1 MATREHGLYRRLDQ
15 PAEDAAQGGCYSCH
29 ACGPCVDTGIL
40 VYNEGTLTICL
51 GCLQEM
57 AEVGGFSVDAEA
69 LQHEKDISFLQNEV
83 QELTGQVSYLN
94 GVIDDFTAVATRRVA
109 R

>member
-51 GCLQEM
+51 ACLQEL

-69 LQHEKDISFLQNEV
+69 LKHEHDIAFLQNEV
-83 QELTGQVSYLN
+83 QELTGEVSNLN
-94 GVIDDFTAVATRRVA
+94 GIIDGFTSAVAKRVS